1 MVNKKLLLL
10 GSSGLIGSAI
20 FRKLSDLKSFETLT
34 PSSYELDLRDSFAV
48 DRYFQTHKPTHV
60 IHAAGKSGGVYA
72 NVNNP
77 STFSVENTLMTVN
90 VLQSA
95 FTAQTKRLVQ
105 FIPSC
110 VYPLSAELP
119 YKEESIGSGHIEESS
134 KYFAYAKLNALMMA
148 QAFNQQHKTEF
159 ISIIPSNVYG
169 LAVKTASE
177 NSHVIPSLI
186 HRMLVAVKTN
196 QKDIQIWGDGKNK
209 RDFLYSDDLAEA
221 ALMIL
226 NHSTPQPVINVA
238 SGEVVS
244 ISSLAELIRETV
256 DYKGTLNYKNNGL
269 AGAAHKYLDS
279 SAANALGWKARTSLK
294 EGIRSLLV

>member
-1 MVNKKLLLL
+1 MGNKKLLLL

-20 FRKLSDLKSFETLT
+20 FRKLSENSNYEVLT
-34 PSSYELDLRDSFAV
+34 PSSYELDLRDAFSV
-48 DRYFQTHKPTHV
+48 DRYFQNHKPTHV
-60 IHAAGKSGGVYA
+60 IHAAGKSGGIYA

-77 STFSVENTLMTVN
+77 STFSVDNTLMTTN
-90 VLQSA
+90 VLQA
-95 FTAQTKRLVQ
+95 AHKAGTKRLLQ

-110 VYPLSAELP
+110 VYPLSANLP
-119 YKEESIGSGHIEESS
+119 YKEDSIGSGHIEESS

-148 QAFNQQHKTEF
+148 QAFNLQHKTEF

-169 LAVKTASE
+169 LAIKSASE

-186 HRMLVAVKTN
+186 HRMLVAVKTD

-226 NHSTPQPVINVA
+226 NHASPKPVINVA

-244 ISSLAELIRETV
+244 ISTLAEEIRAV
-256 DYKGTLNYKNNGL
+256 VNYKGTLNYKNNGL
-269 AGAAHKYLDS
+269 AGATHKYLDAS
-279 SAANALGWKARTSLK
+279 LMHGLGWKPRTSLK

>member
-20 FRKLSDLKSFETLT
+20 FRKLTDLKSFEILT

-95 FTAQTKRLVQ
+95 FKAETKRLLQ

-110 VYPLSAELP
+110 IYPLSAELP
-119 YKEESIGSGHIEESS
+119 YKEEAIGSGHIEESS

-169 LAVKTASE
+169 LAIKSASE
-177 NSHVIPSLI
+177 NSHVIPSLV

-221 ALMIL
+221 TLMIL
-226 NHSTPQPVINVA
+226 NHASPKPVINVA

-279 SAANALGWKARTSLK
+279 STANALGWKARTSLK
-294 EGIRSLLV
+294 DGIRSLLV